1 MTFESKYKEL
11 LKDKGISRWF
21 DNLRAKSYLTA
32 TVYLRGLGYYCE
44 LTGLTPYEIL
54 DDAKSGKLRNDFMD
68 FVRKMEREGKAGSYI
83 ARYKKVLRSWLG
95 FNGMDF
101 KFGVNI
107 AYENRAPRVEG
118 ERIPEKSELAK
129 ILRSGSLRARLA
141 ISLLAFSG
149 LRPETLG
156 NAEGTD
162 GLKISDFPEMRIDN
176 GKVEFDKVPTMVS
189 VRYTLSKA
197 KNSYFTFLSQEGMT
211 YLKEYLESVMKE
223 GDILT
228 PETPLFKLDPQGR
241 ISHKFIRTQLATR
254 DIRIA
259 IKSAGYSWRPY
270 VLRAYFATALDNAE
284 NKGLISHPWRMF
296 FMGHKG
302 DIEARYSTNKRLPPD
317 MIEEMRAA
325 YVKAS
330 KFLETEE
337 KGIKEEDV
345 AKITSDTMRE
355 TAIMILETA
364 YGMKLSD
371 KEREELMALDI
382 NELQDKLREMFK
394 DKRAEILNNG
404 NKHKTIPERELE
416 RYLNQGWEL
425 VQIYPKGDKAVIKLP
440 S

>member
-1 MTFESKYKEL
+1 MTFEPKYKEL
-11 LKDKGISRWF
+11 LDDKEIRRWF

-32 TVYLRGLGYYCE
+32 TVYMRGLGHYCE
-44 LTGLTPYEIL
+44 LTRSSPYSIIE
-54 DDAKSGKLRNDFMD
+54 DAKSGKLRNDFMD

-129 ILRSGSLRARLA
+129 ILRNGLPRSRLA

-162 GLKISDFPEMRIDN
+162 GLKISDFPEMRIDS
-176 GKVEFDKVPTMVS
+176 GKVEFDKTPTMVS
-189 VRYTLSKA
+189 VRYTLSRA
-197 KNSYFTFLSQEGMT
+197 RNSYFTFLSQEGMT
-211 YLKEYLESVMKE
+211 YLKEYLESRISE
-223 GDILT
+223 GDILE

-241 ISHKFIRTQLATR
+241 VRHKFIRTQLATR
-254 DIRIA
+254 DIRKA
-259 IKSAGYSWRPY
+259 ITDSGYSWRPY

-284 NKGLISHPWRMF
+284 NKGMISHPWRMF

-317 MIEEMRAA
+317 MIEEMRSA
-325 YVKAS
+325 YVRTS
-330 KFLETEE
+330 KFFETEE
-337 KGIKEEDV
+337 HGIKEEDV

-371 KEREELMALDI
+371 KEKEELMGLDT
-382 NELQDKLREMFK
+382 NELQERLKEIFRDKK
-394 DKRAEILNNG
+394 AEILNNG
-404 NKHKTIPERELE
+404 NRHKTIPERELE
-416 RYLNQGWEL
+416 TYLNKGWEL
-425 VQIYPKGDKAVIKLP
+425 VQIYPRGDKAVIKLP

>member
-1 MTFESKYKEL
+1 MTFDAKYKKMLE
-11 LKDKGISRWF
+11 DIEISRWF

-44 LTGLTPYEIL
+44 LTGSSPESIIE
-54 DDAKSGKLRNDFMD
+54 DAKSGKLRTDFMD

-95 FNGMDF
+95 FNGIDF
-101 KFGVNI
+101 KIGVNI

-118 ERIPEKSELAK
+118 ETIPEKPELSK
-129 ILRSGSLRARLA
+129 MLRNGSPRARLA
-141 ISLLAFSG
+141 MSLLAFSG

-176 GKVEFDKVPTMVS
+176 GKVEFEKLPTIVN

-197 KNSYFTFLSQEGMT
+197 KHTYFSFLGSEGTT
-211 YLKEYLESVMKE
+211 YLKEYLEQGMNE
-223 GDILT
+223 GDVLKAD
-228 PETPLFKLDPQGR
+228 TPLFKLDPQGR
-241 ISHKFIRTQLATR
+241 ISHEFIRTQLATR
-254 DIRIA
+254 DIRKA
-259 IKSAGYSWRPY
+259 INESGYSWRPY

-317 MIEEMRAA
+317 MIDEMRSA
-325 YVKAS
+325 YS
-330 KFLETEE
+330 KCLKFIETEE
-337 KGIKEEDV
+337 RGIKEEDYQKMLRDS
-345 AKITSDTMRE
+345 AMDTLTGAFGIALTE
-355 TAIMILETA
+355 EQ
-364 YGMKLSD
+364 K
-371 KEREELMALDI
+371 EELRTLEVSEYQKRLWEI
-382 NELQDKLREMFK
+382 FK
-394 DKRAEILNNG
+394 DKRADMLNNG

-416 RYLNQGWEL
+416 TYLNKGWEL

>member
-1 MTFESKYKEL
+1 MTFEPKYKEML
-11 LKDKGISRWF
+11 NDKEISRWF
-21 DNLRAKSYLTA
+21 ENLRAKSYLTA

-44 LTGLTPYEIL
+44 LTGSTPYAIL
-54 DDAKSGKLRNDFMD
+54 ETAKSGKLRNDFLD
-68 FVRKMEREGKAGSYI
+68 FVRKMEKEGKAGSYI

-95 FNGMDF
+95 FNGNDF
-101 KFGVNI
+101 KLTANI
-107 AYENRAPRVEG
+107 AYEGRSPRVEG

-129 ILRSGSLRARLA
+129 VLRNGSPRARLA

-156 NAEGTD
+156 NAEGRD
-162 GLKISDFPEMRIDN
+162 GLRISDFPEMRIDS
-176 GKVEFDKVPTMVS
+176 GKVEFGKTPTMVS

-197 KNSYFTFLSQEGMT
+197 KNSYFTFMSNEGMT
-211 YLKEYLESVMKE
+211 YLREYMETRISD
-223 GDILT
+223 GDVLT

-254 DIRIA
+254 DIRKA
-259 IKSAGYSWRPY
+259 IVSSGFSWRPY

-317 MIEEMRAA
+317 MIEEMRSA
-325 YVKAS
+325 YIRAS
-330 KFLETEE
+330 KYFETEE
-337 KGIKEEDV
+337 HGIKEEDV
-345 AKITSDTMRE
+345 TKTMRE

-364 YGMKLSD
+364 YGMQLSD
-371 KEREELMALDI
+371 KEKEELMGLEI
-382 NELQDKLREMFK
+382 NELQDRLKEIFR
-394 DKRAEILNNG
+394 DKRADILNNG
-404 NKHKTIPERELE
+404 NKHKTIPEGELE
-416 RYLNQGWEL
+416 SYLNKGWEL
-425 VQIYPKGDKAVIKLP
+425 VQIYPRGDKAVIRLP

>member
-1 MTFESKYKEL
+1 MTFEPKYKEML
-11 LKDKGISRWF
+11 NDKEISRWF
-21 DNLRAKSYLTA
+21 ENLRAKSYLTA

-44 LTGLTPYEIL
+44 LTGSTPYAIL
-54 DDAKSGKLRNDFMD
+54 ETAKSGKLRNDFLD
-68 FVRKMEREGKAGSYI
+68 FVRKMEKEGKAGSYI

-95 FNGMDF
+95 FNGNDF
-101 KFGVNI
+101 KLTANI
-107 AYENRAPRVEG
+107 AYEGRSPRVEG

-129 ILRSGSLRARLA
+129 ILRNGSPRARLA

-156 NAEGTD
+156 NAEGRD
-162 GLKISDFPEMRIDN
+162 GLRISDFPEMRIDS
-176 GKVEFDKVPTMVS
+176 GKVEFGKTPTMVS

-197 KNSYFTFLSQEGMT
+197 KNSYFTFLSNEGMT
-211 YLKEYLESVMKE
+211 YLREYMETRISD
-223 GDILT
+223 GDVLT

-254 DIRIA
+254 DIRKA
-259 IKSAGYSWRPY
+259 IVSSGFSWRPY

-317 MIEEMRAA
+317 MIEEMRSA
-325 YVKAS
+325 YIRAS
-330 KFLETEE
+330 KYFETEE
-337 KGIKEEDV
+337 HGIKEEDV
-345 AKITSDTMRE
+345 TKTMRE

-364 YGMKLSD
+364 YGMQLSD
-371 KEREELMALDI
+371 KEKEELMGLEI
-382 NELQDKLREMFK
+382 NELQDRLKEIFR
-394 DKRAEILNNG
+394 DKRADILNNG
-404 NKHKTIPERELE
+404 NKHKTIPEGELE
-416 RYLNQGWEL
+416 SYLNKGWEL
-425 VQIYPKGDKAVIKLP
+425 VQIYPRGDKAVIRLP

>member
-1 MTFESKYKEL
+1 MTFEAKYKEL
-11 LKDKGISRWF
+11 LENEEISRWF

-44 LTGLTPYEIL
+44 LTGSSPDSIIE
-54 DDAKSGKLRNDFMD
+54 DAKSSNLRKDFMD

-95 FNGMDF
+95 FNGIDF

-107 AYENRAPRVEG
+107 AYENRSPRVEG
-118 ERIPEKSELAK
+118 ERIPEKTELTK
-129 ILRSGSLRARLA
+129 ILRNGSPRARLA

-162 GLKISDFPEMRIDN
+162 GLRISDFPEMRIDN
-176 GKVEFDKVPTMVS
+176 GKVEFEKIPTMVS

-197 KNSYFTFLSQEGMT
+197 KNTYFSFLGQEGIT
-211 YLKEYLESVMKE
+211 YLKEYLESRMNE
-223 GDILT
+223 GDILK

-241 ISHKFIRTQLATR
+241 ISHEFIRTQLATR

-259 IKSAGYSWRPY
+259 INEAGYSWRPY
-270 VLRAYFATALDNAE
+270 VFRAYFATALDNAE

-302 DIEARYSTNKRLPPD
+302 DIEARYSTNKRLPQD
-317 MIEEMRAA
+317 MIEEMRSA

-330 KFLETEE
+330 KFFETED
-337 KGIKEEDV
+337 KGIKEEDY
-345 AKITSDTMRE
+345 AKIQRD
-355 TAIMILETA
+355 TAIMIMETA
-364 YGMKLSD
+364 FNIQLTEEQK
-371 KEREELMALDI
+371 EELRAIDTNDFQKRLGEI
-382 NELQDKLREMFK
+382 FK
-394 DKRAEILNNG
+394 DKRADVLNNG
-404 NKHKTIPERELE
+404 NKHKTIPERQLE
-416 RYLNQGWEL
+416 DYLNKGWEL

>member
-11 LKDKGISRWF
+11 LENEEIKRWF
-21 DNLRAKSYLTA
+21 ENLKAKSYLTA

-44 LTGLTPYEIL
+44 LTGATPDTII
-54 DDAKSGKLRNDFMD
+54 DDAKSGKLRNNFMD
-68 FVRKMEREGKAGSYI
+68 FVRKMEKEGKAGSYI

-95 FNGMDF
+95 FNGLDF
-101 KFGVNI
+101 KLNVNI

-129 ILRSGSLRARLA
+129 ILRNGSTRARVA

-156 NAEGTD
+156 NAEGKD
-162 GLKISDFPEMRIDN
+162 GLKLSDFPEMKIEN
-176 GKVEFDKVPTMVS
+176 GKVEFEKIPTMVN

-197 KNSYFTFLSQEGMT
+197 RHTYFLFLGQEGAT
-211 YLKEYLESVMKE
+211 YLKEYLESRISE
-223 GDILT
+223 GEALKAD
-228 PETPLFKLDPQGR
+228 TPLFKLDPQGR
-241 ISHKFIRTQLATR
+241 IIHEYIRTQLATR
-254 DIRIA
+254 DIRNA
-259 IKSAGYSWRPY
+259 ITESGYSWRPY

-317 MIEEMRAA
+317 MIEEMRTA
-325 YVKAS
+325 YQKCS

-337 KGIKEEDV
+337 KGIKEEDYQ
-345 AKITSDTMRE
+345 KILRDAAIDTLTGALGVTLDE
-355 TAIMILETA
+355 HQ
-364 YGMKLSD
+364 K
-371 KEREELMALDI
+371 EELRNLDSAEYQKRLGEI
-382 NELQDKLREMFK
+382 FK
-394 DKRAEILNNG
+394 GKKADILNNG
-404 NKHKTIPERELE
+404 NSQKVIPFKDVETYIE
-416 RYLNQGWEL
+416 QGWEY
-425 VQIYPKGDKAVIKLP
+425 VRDFPGSKAIVKLP

>member
-1 MTFESKYKEL
+1 MVFAYGHLWVCPDLDRSFQLPKLEGYQ
-11 LKDKGISRWF
+11 
-21 DNLRAKSYLTA
+21 A

-44 LTGLTPYEIL
+44 LTGSTPYTIL
-54 DDAKSGKLRNDFMD
+54 EDANSGDLRNNFMD
-68 FVRKMEREGKAGSYI
+68 FVRKMEKEGKAGSYI

-95 FNGMDF
+95 FNGIDF
-101 KFGVNI
+101 KLTANI
-107 AYENRAPRVEG
+107 AYEGRSPRVEG
-118 ERIPEKSELAK
+118 ERIPEKTELAK
-129 ILRSGSLRARLA
+129 ILRSGSPRARLA

-162 GLKISDFPEMRIDN
+162 GLKISDVPEMRIEGN
-176 GKVEFDKVPTMVS
+176 KVEFDKTPTMIS

-197 KNSYFTFLSQEGMT
+197 KNSYFTFLSNEGMT
-211 YLKEYLESVMKE
+211 YLREYMETRISD

-241 ISHKFIRTQLATR
+241 ITHSFIRTQLATR
-254 DIRIA
+254 DIRKA
-259 IKSAGYSWRPY
+259 IVSSGFSWRPY

-317 MIEEMRAA
+317 MIEEMRSA
-325 YVKAS
+325 YVRAS
-330 KFLETEE
+330 KYFETEE
-337 KGIKEEDV
+337 HGIKEEDV
-345 AKITSDTMRE
+345 AKITSNTMRE

-364 YGMKLSD
+364 YGMQLSD
-371 KEREELMALDI
+371 KEKEELMGLEI
-382 NELQDKLREMFK
+382 NELQDRLKEIFR
-394 DKRAEILNNG
+394 DKKAEILNNG
-404 NKHKTIPERELE
+404 NKHKTIPEMDLE
-416 RYLNQGWEL
+416 SYLNKGWEL
-425 VQIYPKGDKAVIKLP
+425 VQIYPRGDKAVIKLP

>member
-1 MTFESKYKEL
+1 MTFDAKYKKMLE
-11 LKDKGISRWF
+11 DIEISRWF

-44 LTGLTPYEIL
+44 LTGSSPESIIE
-54 DDAKSGKLRNDFMD
+54 DAKSGKLRTDFMD

-95 FNGMDF
+95 FNGIDF
-101 KFGVNI
+101 KIGVNI

-118 ERIPEKSELAK
+118 ERIPEKTELSK
-129 ILRSGSLRARLA
+129 ILRSGSSRAKLA

-162 GLKISDFPEMRIDN
+162 GLRISDFPEMKIDN
-176 GKVEFDKVPTMVS
+176 GKVEFEKIPTLVN

-197 KNSYFTFLSQEGMT
+197 KHTYFSFIGQEGAM
-211 YLKEYLESVMKE
+211 YLKEYLEARLNE
-223 GDILT
+223 GDVLK
-228 PETPLFKLDPQGR
+228 PDTPLFKLDPQGR
-241 ISHKFIRTQLATR
+241 ISHEYIRTQLATR
-254 DIRIA
+254 DIRKA
-259 IKSAGYSWRPY
+259 INDSGYSWRPY

-317 MIEEMRAA
+317 MIDEMRDA
-325 YVKAS
+325 YS
-330 KFLETEE
+330 KCLKFIETEE
-337 KGIKEEDV
+337 RGIPESKLNEEIKGIKLLILKNAGYSDQEIEKGDFLSLEV
-345 AKITSDTMRE
+345 SELIQKLADKKAKDMNNGHSQKVVSVKEAKELINNGWE
-355 TAIMILETA
+355 YA
-364 YGMKLSD
+364 GKLSD
-371 KEREELMALDI
+371 KEI
-382 NELQDKLREMFK
+382 
-394 DKRAEILNNG
+394 I
-404 NKHKTIPERELE
+404 
-416 RYLNQGWEL
+416 
-425 VQIYPKGDKAVIKLP
+425 VKLP

>member
-1 MTFESKYKEL
+1 MTFEPKYKEML
-11 LKDKGISRWF
+11 NDKEISRWF
-21 DNLRAKSYLTA
+21 ENLRAKSYLTA

-44 LTGLTPYEIL
+44 LTGSTPYAIL
-54 DDAKSGKLRNDFMD
+54 ETAKSGKLRNDFLD
-68 FVRKMEREGKAGSYI
+68 FVRKMEKEGKAGSYI

-95 FNGMDF
+95 FNGNDF
-101 KFGVNI
+101 KLTANI
-107 AYENRAPRVEG
+107 AYEGRSPRVEG

-129 ILRSGSLRARLA
+129 VLRNGSPRARLA

-156 NAEGTD
+156 NAEGRD
-162 GLKISDFPEMRIDN
+162 GLRISDFPEMRIDS
-176 GKVEFDKVPTMVS
+176 GKVEFDKAPTMVS

-197 KNSYFTFLSQEGMT
+197 KNSYFTFMSNEGMT
-211 YLKEYLESVMKE
+211 YLREYMETRISD
-223 GDILT
+223 GDVLT

-254 DIRIA
+254 DIRKA
-259 IKSAGYSWRPY
+259 IVSSGFSWRPY

-317 MIEEMRAA
+317 MIEEMRSA
-325 YVKAS
+325 YVRAS
-330 KFLETEE
+330 KYFETEE
-337 KGIKEEDV
+337 HGIKEEDV
-345 AKITSDTMRE
+345 TKTMRE

-364 YGMKLSD
+364 YGMQLSD
-371 KEREELMALDI
+371 KEKEELMGLEI
-382 NELQDKLREMFK
+382 NELQNRLKEIFR

-404 NKHKTIPERELE
+404 NKHKTIPERDLE
-416 RYLNQGWEL
+416 SYLNKGWEL
-425 VQIYPKGDKAVIKLP
+425 VQIYPRGDKAVIKLP

>member
-1 MTFESKYKEL
+1 MTFDAKYKKMLENE
-11 LKDKGISRWF
+11 DISRWF
-21 DNLRAKSYLTA
+21 DNLMAKSYLTA

-44 LTGLTPYEIL
+44 LTGMSPYSIL
-54 DDAKSGKLRNDFMD
+54 EDARSGKLRTDFMD

-95 FNGMDF
+95 FNGIDF

-118 ERIPEKSELAK
+118 ERIPEKSELSK
-129 ILRSGSLRARLA
+129 ILRNGSLRGRLA

-156 NAEGTD
+156 NAEGKD
-162 GLKISDFPEMRIDN
+162 GLRISDFPEMRIDK
-176 GKVEFDKVPTMVS
+176 GIVEFDKVPTMVS

-197 KNSYFTFLSQEGMT
+197 KHSYFSFLGQEGVT
-211 YLKEYLESVMKE
+211 YLKEYIESRLNE
-223 GDILT
+223 GDSLT
-228 PETPLFKLDPQGR
+228 PDTPLFKLDPQGR
-241 ISHKFIRTQLATR
+241 ISHEYIRTQLATR
-254 DIRIA
+254 DIRKA
-259 IKSAGYSWRPY
+259 IQDSGYSWRPY

-302 DIEARYSTNKRLPPD
+302 DIEARYSTNKRLPQD
-317 MIEEMRAA
+317 MIEDMRSA
-325 YVKAS
+325 YS
-330 KFLETEE
+330 KCLKFFETEGR
-337 KGIKEEDV
+337 GIKEEDS
-345 AKITSDTMRE
+345 IRIQRDTSIMIME
-355 TAIMILETA
+355 TAFNI
-364 YGMKLSD
+364 KLTD
-371 KEREELMALDI
+371 EQKEELRAIDTVEFQKRLGEI
-382 NELQDKLREMFK
+382 FK
-394 DKRAEILNNG
+394 DKRADLLNNG

-416 RYLNQGWEL
+416 TYLNKGWEL

>member
-1 MTFESKYKEL
+1 MTFEGKYNRMLE
-11 LKDKGISRWF
+11 DSNISRWF

-44 LTGLTPYEIL
+44 LTGSSPYSIV

-83 ARYKKVLRSWLG
+83 SRYKKVLRSWLG
-95 FNGMDF
+95 FNGIDF

-107 AYENRAPRVEG
+107 AYENRSPRVEG
-118 ERIPEKSELAK
+118 ERIPEKTELAK
-129 ILRSGSLRARLA
+129 ILRNGSPRARVA

-176 GKVEFDKVPTMVS
+176 GKVEFEKIPTMIT

-197 KNSYFTFLSQEGMT
+197 NNSYFSFLGAEGIT
-211 YLKEYLESVMKE
+211 YLKEYIESRINNGEV
-223 GDILT
+223 LT
-228 PETPLFKLDPQGR
+228 PETPLFKLDSQGR

-254 DIRIA
+254 DIRMA
-259 IKSAGYSWRPY
+259 INNSEYSWRPY

-302 DIEARYSTNKRLPPD
+302 DIEARYSTNKRLPAD
-317 MIEEMRAA
+317 MIEEMRSS
-325 YVKAS
+325 YVRAT
-330 KFLETEE
+330 KFFETESHGMNE
-337 KGIKEEDV
+337 DDV
-345 AKITSDTMRE
+345 ANITASTMKE
-355 TAIMILETA
+355 TALMILKTA
-364 YGMKLSD
+364 YGTNLSD
-371 KEREELMALDI
+371 KEKEELMDLDL
-382 NELQDKLREMFK
+382 NDLQDKLSEIFK
-394 DKRAEILNNG
+394 DKKADILNNG
-404 NKHKTIPERELE
+404 NRHKTIPERELE
-416 RYLNQGWEL
+416 SYLNMGWEL
-425 VQIYPKGDKAVIKLP
+425 VQIYPRGDKAVVRLP
-440 S
+440 P

>member
-1 MTFESKYKEL
+1 MTFEAKYKEL
-11 LKDKGISRWF
+11 LENEEISRWF

-44 LTGLTPYEIL
+44 LTGSSTDSIL
-54 DDAKSGKLRNDFMD
+54 EDAKSGKLRTDFMD

-95 FNGMDF
+95 FNGIDF

-118 ERIPEKSELAK
+118 ERIPEKTELSK
-129 ILRSGSLRARLA
+129 ILRNGSSRAKLA

-162 GLKISDFPEMRIDN
+162 GLRISDFPEMKTDN
-176 GKVEFDKVPTMVS
+176 GKVEFEKMPTLVN

-197 KNSYFTFLSQEGMT
+197 KHTYFSFLGQEGAL
-211 YLKEYLESVMKE
+211 YLKEYLESRMKE
-223 GDILT
+223 GEALKSD
-228 PETPLFKLDPQGR
+228 TPLFKLDPQGR
-241 ISHKFIRTQLATR
+241 ISHEYIRTQLATR
-254 DIRIA
+254 DIRKA
-259 IKSAGYSWRPY
+259 INESGYSWRPY

-317 MIEEMRAA
+317 MIDDMRSA
-325 YVKAS
+325 YS
-330 KFLETEE
+330 KCLRFIETEE
-337 KGIKEEDV
+337 KAISEQDSLRILKDAILRGFE
-345 AKITSDTMRE
+345 ITPGNPRFNE
-355 TAIMILETA
+355 
-364 YGMKLSD
+364 
-371 KEREELMALDI
+371 KEREELFQLGI
-382 NELQDKLREMFK
+382 EEFQDKLR
-394 DKRAEILNNG
+394 DIAEKNKSDSMNNG
-404 NKHKTIPERELE
+404 NKHKTVPERELE
-416 RYLNQGWEL
+416 SYLNKGWEL

-440 S
+440 A